1 MSGDAVRTSEWAD
14 GAPRPEY
21 SDMVGVWRGEAIDV
35 RELALKN
42 EEKNGGR
49 IRDRG

>member
-1 MSGDAVRTSEWAD
+1 
-14 GAPRPEY
+14 
-21 SDMVGVWRGEAIDV
+21 MVGVWRGEAIDV

-42 EEKNGGR
+42 EEEKNGGR